1 MTVMRLP
8 WSRGDDLACRELVE
22 LVTDYLEGE
31 LSRRERARVRRH
43 LRGCPHCTGYLE
55 QIRLTIRLT
64 GRLRVEDVEAM
75 PAGTREELLA
85 AFRAARR
92 G

>member
-8 WSRGDDLACRELVE
+8 WRRGDALACRELVE
-22 LVTDYLEGE
+22 LVTDYLEGG

-75 PAGTREELLA
+75 PADARDELLA
-85 AFRAARR
+85 AFRAARP

>member
-1 MTVMRLP
+1 MTAMRLP
-8 WSRGDDLACRELVE
+8 WRRGDALACRELVE
-22 LVTDYLEGE
+22 LVTDCLDGG
-31 LSRRERARVRRH
+31 LSRRERARVRHH

-64 GRLRVEDVEAM
+64 GRLRLEDVEAM
-75 PAGTREELLA
+75 PIGIRDELLV
-85 AFRAARR
+85 AFRAARL

>member
-8 WSRGDDLACRELVE
+8 WRRGDDLACRELVE
-22 LVTDYLEGE
+22 VVTDYLEGG

-43 LRGCPHCTGYLE
+43 LRGCPHCTGYIE

-64 GRLRVEDVEAM
+64 GRVRLEDVVEI
-75 PAGTREELLA
+75 PAEIGRASCRERVSECV
-85 AFRAARR
+85 
-92 G
+92 

>member
-8 WSRGDDLACRELVE
+8 WRRGADIACRELVE
-22 LVTDYLEGE
+22 LVTDYLEGG

-64 GRLRVEDVEAM
+64 GRLRLEDIEAM
-75 PAGTREELLA
+75 PTDTRAELRA
-85 AFRAARR
+85 AFRASRP

>member
-1 MTVMRLP
+1 MRVMRLP
-8 WSRGDDLACRELVE
+8 WRGDDLACRELVE
-22 LVTDYLEGE
+22 LVTDYLEGG

-43 LRGCPHCTGYLE
+43 LRACPHCTGYLE

-64 GRLRVEDVEAM
+64 GRLRLEDVEAM
-75 PAGTREELLA
+75 PAGRRDELLA
-85 AFRAARR
+85 VFRAARP